1 MKRTHGFSFLCF
13 LESLKPPQLLTFG
26 FLSYVGFGIA
36 LLALPFSQAQPT
48 SVVDN
53 LFTVVSAI
61 STTGL
66 STVSVS
72 DSYTA
77 FGEFV
82 IFMLFQL
89 GGLGYMTVTSFIIL
103 SCQSGISS
111 TRRNLLSLQFSL
123 PQGFWMSQFVRN
135 VVIYTLACET
145 LGAIPL
151 YIEFA
156 RAGIPQPL
164 WSAVFHSV
172 SAFATAGFSLSNNSL
187 EGFRDNIAVNAAIG
201 VLCYLGALGFIV
213 MQDAY
218 YACRRKSYRIT
229 FTSKIIIL
237 MTALVLAFFAPV
249 LVFCEPEI
257 AHLPW
262 PSRICAA
269 VFQIM
274 SASST
279 AGFNTIP
286 ISTLSAASL
295 TLIIVSMVIGASPSG
310 TGGGIKTTSF
320 SALLGTLISTVRGRT
335 RDITFFKHAIP
346 HHRLMSAISSV
357 TLYVIVLWSG
367 VFLLCLSDRKDFLQL
382 IFEAASA
389 LGTVGLSMGITAE
402 LSTWGKLIIIALM
415 FLGRIGPL
423 TLGLAFFQ
431 TQKTA
436 AVRPLED
443 LVI

>member
-1 MKRTHGFSFLCF
+1 MKRAHSVLCF
-13 LESLKPPQLLTFG
+13 LDSLKPSQLLTLG
-26 FLSYVGFGIA
+26 FLSYVAIGIA
-36 LLALPFSQAQPT
+36 LLALPCSQEQPT
-48 SVVDN
+48 SFVDN
-53 LFTVVSAI
+53 LFTIVSAI

-66 STVSVS
+66 STVSVA

-103 SCQSGISS
+103 SHQSGISS
-111 TRRNLLSLQFSL
+111 TRHSILSLQFSL

-135 VVIYTLACET
+135 VVIYTLACEA

-151 YIEFA
+151 YFEFA
-156 RAGIPQPL
+156 RAGTPHPL

-172 SAFATAGFSLSNNSL
+172 SAFATAGFSLNNNSL
-187 EGFRDNIAVNAAIG
+187 EGFRDNLAVNATIG

-218 YACRRKSYRIT
+218 YSCRRRSYRIT
-229 FTSKIIIL
+229 FTSKVILL
-237 MTALVLAFFAPV
+237 MTALVLAISAPV

-262 PSRICAA
+262 PSRLCVA

-295 TLIIVSMVIGASPSG
+295 TLITVSMVIGASPSG
-310 TGGGIKTTSF
+310 TGGGIKTTSL
-320 SALLGTLISTVRGRT
+320 SALLGALISTVRGRS
-335 RDITFFKHAIP
+335 RDVTFFKHTIP
-346 HHRLMSAISSV
+346 YHRLMSAVSAV

-367 VFLLCLSDRKDFLQL
+367 IFLLCLSDRKDYLQL

-389 LGTVGLSMGITAE
+389 LGTVGLSMGITAA
-402 LSTWGKLIIIALM
+402 LSTWGKLIITALM
-415 FLGRIGPL
+415 FLGRVGPL
-423 TLGLAFFQ
+423 TLGLALFRS
-431 TQKTA
+431 QKTA
-436 AVRPLED
+436 GARPLDD
-443 LVI
+443 LVT